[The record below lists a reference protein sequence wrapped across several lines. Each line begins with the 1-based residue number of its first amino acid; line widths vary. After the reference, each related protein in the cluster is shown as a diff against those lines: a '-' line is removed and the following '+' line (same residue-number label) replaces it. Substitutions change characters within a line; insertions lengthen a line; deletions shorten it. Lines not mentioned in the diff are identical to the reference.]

1 MQAANKTLAGWM
13 VASVVGAGL
22 LVGAAKLGAGD
33 DPSGAT
39 KTGNVASKLKECDL
53 GEAGKG
59 LIYDGVC
66 LRNPPFGWVSGS
78 ESADTTP

>member
-13 VASVVGAGL
+13 AASVISAGV
-22 LVGAAKLGAGD
+22 LVGGAKLGAGD
-33 DPSGAT
+33 KPNT
-39 KTGNVASKLKECDL
+39 ENNGNVASKLKECDL

-66 LRNPPFGWVSGS
+66 LSAPPFGWVSGS
-78 ESADTTP
+78 ESTETTP